1 MSNERLYR
9 RSLHTRFK
17 RGPVWNGMFTKLK
30 LSPGQQRMVEKRVR
44 EVYDRWF
51 QIHVDGELRAHF
63 NEESHE

>member
-1 MSNERLYR
+1 
-9 RSLHTRFK
+9 
-17 RGPVWNGMFTKLK
+17 MFTKLK